1 MCAVRLPNP
10 NDRVRLTEGVPTL
23 GLQRGDVGI
32 VQSIWLTPSE
42 FCEVEFDK
50 PGESFAVRA
59 LVQAEHLE
67 VVEVAAP
74 VPTAATGG
82 IP

>member
-1 MCAVRLPNP
+1 MRLPNP

-23 GLQRGDVGI
+23 GLQCGDVGV
-32 VQSIWLTPSE
+32 VQSIWQTPTE

-50 PGESFAVRA
+50 PGEPFAVRA

-67 VVEVAAP
+67 MVEVAPP
-74 VPTAATGG
+74 VPTAAPGG

>member
-1 MCAVRLPNP
+1 VRHPEP
-10 NDRVRLTEGVPTL
+10 YDRVRLTEGVPTL
-23 GLQRGDVGI
+23 GLRCGDVGV
-32 VQSIWLTPSE
+32 VQSIWRTPTE

-59 LVQAEHLE
+59 LVQVEHLE
-67 VVEVAAP
+67 VVEVAPP
-74 VPTAATGG
+74 VSTAAAGG